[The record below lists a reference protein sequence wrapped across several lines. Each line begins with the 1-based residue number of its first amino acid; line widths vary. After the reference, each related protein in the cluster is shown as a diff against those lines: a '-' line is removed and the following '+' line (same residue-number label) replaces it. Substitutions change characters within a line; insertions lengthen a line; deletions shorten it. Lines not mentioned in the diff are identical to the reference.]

1 MPNRLDGKRI
11 AILAT
16 DGFEEVELTKPMQ
29 ALKEEGAKVEVVS
42 LKTGSIQG
50 FQHDKPGQS
59 VPVDRALSEAKPDD
73 YDGLMLPGGLFNPD
87 ALRTEEKVLSFV
99 RAFFTAGKPVAAI
112 CHGPQ
117 ILISADLVKGRTMTG
132 WQAIQ
137 KDLANAGATVRDEP
151 VVTDQGLVTSRK
163 PDDIP
168 QFNSKMIE
176 EFAEGRHKG
185 QQQAA

>member
-1 MPNRLDGKRI
+1 MPNRPDGKRI

-16 DGFEEVELTKPMQ
+16 DGFEEVELTRPLQ

-42 LKTGSIQG
+42 LKAGSIRG

-59 VPVDRALSEAKPDD
+59 VPVDRTLGEAKPDD

-87 ALRTEEKVLSFV
+87 ALRTEEAALGFV

-117 ILISADLVKGRTMTG
+117 ILISADLVKGRSMTG

-163 PDDIP
+163 PGDLP
-168 QFNSKMIE
+168 QFCAKMIE
-176 EFAEGRHKG
+176 EFAEGRHQG
-185 QQQAA
+185 QSCAA

>member
-29 ALKEEGAKVEVVS
+29 ALKEEGARVEVVS
-42 LKTGSIQG
+42 PKPGSIQG
-50 FQHDKPGQS
+50 FQHDRPGQS
-59 VPVDRALSEAKPDD
+59 VPVDRTLQEAKPDD

-87 ALRTEEKVLSFV
+87 TLRTDEKALAFT
-99 RAFFTAGKPVAAI
+99 RAFFAAGKPVAAI

-151 VVTDQGLVTSRK
+151 VVTDKGLVTSRR

-168 QFNSKMIE
+168 QFCAKMIE

-185 QQQAA
+185 RQQAA